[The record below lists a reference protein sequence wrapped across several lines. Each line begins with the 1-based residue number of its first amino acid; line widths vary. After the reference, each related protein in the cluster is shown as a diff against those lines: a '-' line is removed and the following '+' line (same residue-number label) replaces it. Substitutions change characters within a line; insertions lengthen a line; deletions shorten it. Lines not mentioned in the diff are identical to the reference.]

1 MFGMEEKSGMESPPN
16 KNGGK
21 GVCTLE
27 GDLDYKTYVYYIIGN
42 GGKEWYGII

>member
-1 MFGMEEKSGMESPPN
+1 MESPPN

-27 GDLDYKTYVYYIIGN
+27 GDLDHKTYEIHVYYIIGN